1 MPQNEALR
9 KKLAAIEHERW
20 ADWQEWVHQC
30 GSMDWNVEGEQV
42 LTIPLRHIE
51 QWERQIKTPYAD
63 LSDKE
68 KASDMEQVDRYW
80 PLIQQAIE
88 LATVE
93 ARILSLLD
101 LEQWIKLHSL
111 NREAILEGIEH
122 MCISNMQVPDQ
133 PRATHKDRLA
143 ELQTRRQALGEGK

>member
-93 ARILSLLD
+93 GQIEELEANAKVTAGVADADECMRLLAD
-101 LEQWIKLHSL
+101 RHIK
-111 NREAILEGIEH
+111 RT
-122 MCISNMQVPDQ
+122 
-133 PRATHKDRLA
+133 R
-143 ELQTRRQALGEGK
+143 ELQTRKQSLTVGE